1 MADSKA
7 AAEAVNILRNLL
19 CSPVLINTIANSV
32 DSSPSTSQT
41 QIDSEIGALFRPTHN
56 VDARNTNLTQ
66 HVTLPSTPGSENQT
80 PRFIARRYSS
90 WKPNSKGKRPKPPYH
105 RVYNKDIILLT
116 HPKENNVVKQ
126 RTKQKLYEK
135 GHIISAFEFDKT
147 WDYRTVMNKMHEAFK
162 GKIPCGVGLEI
173 LLPCGNK
180 LVAPTFHEGQKLDG
194 NVIQKV
200 FKRASLYLRPSE
212 PLQSVYGE
220 TSDSEEN
227 YEEEAVDTGGTD
239 DEWPS
244 HSSKSSKEFVSAS
257 AKTSTAELP
266 ATESHGMAISI
277 STHVEQ
283 PSTNAQAS
291 SSSQQETP
299 QSNSP
304 TPRRWQN
311 DYGTYINLINDSL
324 DEDED
329 EELYTAIIA
338 SIEDQTRPK
347 EDASLTDI
355 LKELG
360 EKIRNTGICKFNI
373 NRAAVLD
380 GAIRGF
386 RRVSYNP
393 NHTMC
398 IKFSDD
404 KGTTEEAVDLGGP
417 RREFLRLL
425 MEALSHSEMFEGHE
439 GHLNLALDSFAVRDD
454 RYFFAGRSI
463 AVSLVH
469 GGPPPCFL
477 SETLFSCLVKG
488 PEMSRPVIE
497 DIADNELYEKLKRI
511 SESRTVEELQT
522 SAEPLTDYLSHAGCL
537 RPLTS
542 LMDKNPLLEDVLMFQ
557 VIHRVRG
564 PFERFR
570 DGLKTLGVLQ
580 KIQQH
585 PEAFHAALCYTP
597 RNLSADIMDGLFEIR
612 WSETGSN
619 RRANE
624 NRVVTYWRD
633 YLQDA
638 EEEEGPTKLEDIL
651 TFATGSNVVPP
662 IGFSPQPSL
671 EFLHNEGKYPV
682 ANTCINCLRLP
693 IHKSY
698 EDFKNNMDFGIQNTQ
713 GFGMR

>member
-1 MADSKA
+1 
-7 AAEAVNILRNLL
+7 
-19 CSPVLINTIANSV
+19 
-32 DSSPSTSQT
+32 
-41 QIDSEIGALFRPTHN
+41 
-56 VDARNTNLTQ
+56 
-66 HVTLPSTPGSENQT
+66 
-80 PRFIARRYSS
+80 
-90 WKPNSKGKRPKPPYH
+90 
-105 RVYNKDIILLT
+105 
-116 HPKENNVVKQ
+116 
-126 RTKQKLYEK
+126 
-135 GHIISAFEFDKT
+135 
-147 WDYRTVMNKMHEAFK
+147 MNKMHEAFK

-180 LVAPTFHEGQKLDG
+180 LVAPTFNEGQKLDG
-194 NVIQKV
+194 NLIQKV

-212 PLQSVYGE
+212 PLQSVYEE

-227 YEEEAVDTGGTD
+227 CVEEEVDTDGTD

-244 HSSKSSKEFVSAS
+244 HSSKSCKEPTGNPTFATAS
-257 AKTSTAELP
+257 SKTSTAELP
-266 ATESHGMAISI
+266 ATESHAMAISI
-277 STHVEQ
+277 STRQVEQPSTRQVEQPSTRQVEQPSTRQVEQ

-291 SSSQQETP
+291 SSSQQETS

-304 TPRRWQN
+304 TSRRWQN

-329 EELYTAIIA
+329 EELYTAIVA

-347 EDASLTDI
+347 EDVSITDI
-355 LKELG
+355 LNELG
-360 EKIRNTGICKFNI
+360 EKIKTTGICKFNI

-386 RRVSYNP
+386 RRMSYNP
-393 NHTMC
+393 NHKMC

-439 GHLNLALDSFAVRDD
+439 GHLNLALDSIAVRDD
-454 RYFFAGRSI
+454 RYFFAGQSI

-488 PEMSRPVIE
+488 PEMTRPVIE
-497 DIADNELYEKLKRI
+497 DIADNELYEKVKQI
-511 SESRTVEELQT
+511 SKSRTVEELQT
-522 SAEPLTDYLSHAGCL
+522 STEPLTDYLSHAGCL

-557 VIHRVRG
+557 VVHRVRG

-585 PEAFHAALCYTP
+585 PEAFHAALCFTP
-597 RNLSADIMDGLFEIR
+597 RNLTADSMDRLFEIR

-619 RRANE
+619 RRTNE
-624 NRVVTYWRD
+624 NRVVAYWRD

-638 EEEEGPTKLEDIL
+638 EGRQI
-651 TFATGSNVVPP
+651 
-662 IGFSPQPSL
+662 
-671 EFLHNEGKYPV
+671 
-682 ANTCINCLRLP
+682 
-693 IHKSY
+693 
-698 EDFKNNMDFGIQNTQ
+698 
-713 GFGMR
+713 